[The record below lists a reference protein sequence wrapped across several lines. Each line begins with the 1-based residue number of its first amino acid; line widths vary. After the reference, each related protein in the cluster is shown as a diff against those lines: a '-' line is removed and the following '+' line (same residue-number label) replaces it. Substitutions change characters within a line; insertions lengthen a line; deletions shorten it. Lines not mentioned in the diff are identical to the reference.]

1 MKTRTK
7 TNPTG
12 VDKCNAKL
20 IFEEGTIYLTNIF
33 QNFERTRNNMIKI
46 IAGYELS
53 NFTHVCITLTNHSRR
68 FLTTLADYEYKS
80 SGLYISLTVKNS
92 FLIAMNRGGEKL

>member
-1 MKTRTK
+1 MKTRTKTK

-33 QNFERTRNNMIKI
+33 QNFERTRNNIIKI
-46 IAGYELS
+46 IAGYE
-53 NFTHVCITLTNHSRR
+53 
-68 FLTTLADYEYKS
+68 
-80 SGLYISLTVKNS
+80 
-92 FLIAMNRGGEKL
+92 